1 MPKPSTSSQKNTK
14 TENDSLDNQSK
25 ISDFFQIKS
34 KKKEKHSSNE
44 KQLKVEND
52 EDSNNKRNEDLSGS
66 LKGEDDPEK
75 QLLYF
80 FKDKKIYIE
89 IINDGVNSSSI
100 FYDLLLKYKIIKCKN
115 LSKKIDYIIFKD
127 GHLKTKIHAILN
139 NIKLVNPLWIDDK
152 VKHHIFK
159 DDKEYEIKTNLGD
172 IMLKEECAKNKKGE
186 NINID
191 EENLYKDYDHELE
204 IEYDTP
210 YANYIDKLRE
220 NDSQNINDNEMSTI
234 EKSINPKHAKINSLK
249 DNTINNIF
257 SDIQREKRK
266 SPKTNNKDN
275 LIIINKE
282 ENNDILKGN
291 NSLNN
296 KNNENKSTKNNKS
309 RNNKKNQRKAK
320 NSKSVAHNN
329 TKLLNNSQK
338 TSNKNKNDNNE
349 KNYILELNQNNSK
362 VLSLAKNSEIKSTS
376 EKISIMTYKLEADE
390 IQSLKS
396 LNNFEYKGNINNN
409 EKNKK
414 KNINANIIILEKNKV
429 IYDWKMYEFLL
440 DKKIVVDFASFLF
453 EFINDEKH
461 NTDILEIIN
470 QISINNEIIF
480 FNKRMRMQKRSM
492 MQSLKIVDNIIPKE
506 KNEKINQQ
514 NDVEKKY
521 FFMINEDIDE
531 NEKKVLQKLLKN
543 YLKAD
548 IINTNKNKRSKSSAN
563 QINITLEKMAKKN
576 NLETI
581 KENDNKEV
589 NDEEADIKKDSN
601 EIGKS
606 KNINI
611 HRINNIMLSNKNND
625 TESNDLKENINE
637 KQKIEGTFLISKE
650 KINNKRFFKKIKD
663 YKGIISYEYIYDSF
677 LNGQLLD
684 LNDKEILEKYK
695 LQ

>member
-1 MPKPSTSSQKNTK
+1 
-14 TENDSLDNQSK
+14 
-25 ISDFFQIKS
+25 
-34 KKKEKHSSNE
+34 
-44 KQLKVEND
+44 
-52 EDSNNKRNEDLSGS
+52 
-66 LKGEDDPEK
+66 
-75 QLLYF
+75 
-80 FKDKKIYIE
+80 
-89 IINDGVNSSSI
+89 
-100 FYDLLLKYKIIKCKN
+100 

-127 GHLKTKIHAILN
+127 GHLKTKRYAVLN

-159 DDKEYEIKTNLGD
+159 DDKEYEIKANFGD
-172 IMLKEECAKNKKGE
+172 IMLMEECAKNKKGE
-186 NINID
+186 NVDVD
-191 EENLYKDYDHELE
+191 EENLHKDYDHELE

-220 NDSQNINDNEMSTI
+220 NDSQNVNDNEMSTI
-234 EKSINPKHAKINSLK
+234 EKSINPKHEKINSIK
-249 DNTINNIF
+249 DNTIKNIF

-266 SPKTNNKDN
+266 SPKANNKDN

-320 NSKSVAHNN
+320 NSKSVDHIN

-338 TSNKNKNDNNE
+338 ISDKNKNDNNE
-349 KNYILELNQNNSK
+349 KNYVLELNQNNSK
-362 VLSLAKNSEIKSTS
+362 VLSLAKNSEIKATS
-376 EKISIMTYKLEADE
+376 GKISIMTYKLEANE

-414 KNINANIIILEKNKV
+414 INNNANIIIVEKNKV

-453 EFINDEKH
+453 EFINDDKH
-461 NTDILEIIN
+461 NNTNIVLEKIN

-514 NDVEKKY
+514 NEVENKY
-521 FFMINEDIDE
+521 FFMINKDIDE

-548 IINTNKNKRSKSSAN
+548 IINTNNKRSKSSAN
-563 QINITLEKMAKKN
+563 QIDITLEKMVKKN
-576 NLETI
+576 SLETI

-589 NDEEADIKKDSN
+589 NDEEVDIKKDSN

-611 HRINNIMLSNKNND
+611 HRINNNILSKKKND
-625 TESNDLKENINE
+625 IESNDLKENINE